1 MGACNCKT
9 LGDEPKSASEMTA
22 AAAVNGSHKA
32 SKPPPLNHLV
42 TTSQHMHNTDP
53 TDTKL
58 LTSCARTLLHSFHR

>member
-42 TTSQHMHNTDP
+42 SP
-53 TDTKL
+53 P
-58 LTSCARTLLHSFHR
+58 AFA